1 MLDGS
6 TCPFPSKTQQ
16 TISGTSAAN
25 FELID
30 TKCLDLLD
38 GNQVLQVDIK
48 ALQNLDDRQKLFFVM
63 QKNKNNNL
71 IRKLAKVLLPPVG
84 TEFPGHDLL
93 HLPDRH
99 EIGRF
104 PDSFENPGQLRADQR
119 LVLKKISADQT
130 DWTKTRSPEISRSK
144 VKTRTM
150 TLNLK
155 RNNIFFAA
163 KAIKLIRLFDK
174 YKICLIMGSIH
185 PHQIKKSSLRVCY
198 YKKKPGSRDG
208 SKNLVLLSN
217 VPQITYSR
225 SVKMQKSIS
234 TEKLHPTNPSKSTEF
249 LRR

>member
-1 MLDGS
+1 
-6 TCPFPSKTQQ
+6 
-16 TISGTSAAN
+16 
-25 FELID
+25 
-30 TKCLDLLD
+30 
-38 GNQVLQVDIK
+38 
-48 ALQNLDDRQKLFFVM
+48 M

-130 DWTKTRSPEISRSK
+130 DWTKTRSPEISRNK

-150 TLNLK
+150 TLNLIP
-155 RNNIFFAA
+155 NYLFFAA

-198 YKKKPGSRDG
+198 YKK
-208 SKNLVLLSN
+208 NLVHEMVAKILFCC
-217 VPQITYSR
+217 QTFH
-225 SVKMQKSIS
+225 KSLIQDQ
-234 TEKLHPTNPSKSTEF
+234 
-249 LRR
+249 